1 MATNSESSGKGP
13 RKAVLGIVG
22 GTTLTLAGERL
33 FHGKR
38 KILALISYMVL
49 SPQESVSR
57 EFLAGL
63 LWSDVSDTQAGD
75 SLRQLFVELRRV
87 FRQSDFPLLKI
98 YKDTVTTNR
107 ELVETDIDDIFQH
120 LGEGRVTQ
128 LLASKASLSADIL
141 YGFDDLSSNFSQWLF
156 DFRAAFHDRLMRG
169 LQDGYQS
176 EKFSA
181 TSRQHMAEIAIGL
194 DAVHEESHRFA
205 MHLAASNGDIGTALQ
220 VYTKLYNAL
229 DEELGME
236 PSAKTQALVV
246 KIKTG
251 HFDNIQ
257 AHENTGQ
264 GKDEILKSNANPCQV
279 ASGIPTVAVLPFATL
294 GPDPVPRYFSMGI
307 LEDTVCQLATLRE
320 PRVISSN
327 STRNIDVS
335 ESGTN
340 AKLIA
345 MGVSYFVSGSI
356 NKSGDNYHLSVQLS
370 DIKSGIVEWAK
381 VYDTS
386 GDKLFEVQNE
396 IACSISQK
404 LVPSLRLAELR
415 RTDSSRVENLTAY
428 HLTLR
433 GRDLAFRLERD
444 TYDEAGELLQLA
456 CQKDPRFAPTFV
468 ALADWYSVRLGQ
480 GWSLDA
486 AQDQMLLEKAMR
498 AAISLGGESSRALAM
513 LGHNKTIL
521 SQDYDE
527 AKILFERA
535 LTSAPNDAESLMWS
549 SPTFAFVGDH
559 SEASD
564 RAEQAIALSPQDPY
578 LFRFE
583 HFLSIAKYSA
593 REYEEAA
600 YWGRSSFQ
608 RNPLYFS
615 NLRTTAAALVAADKL
630 DEARIY
636 AGKVMEQDAKF
647 KVSNLMKAHPF
658 KSDRNKSQYA
668 DRLITAGLPA

>member
-1 MATNSESSGKGP
+1 MATKSGSKGKGS

-49 SPQESVSR
+49 SPQENVSR

-87 FRQSDFPLLKI
+87 FRQSDFPLLTI

-107 ELVETDIDDIFQH
+107 ELVETDIDVIFQH
-120 LGEGRVTQ
+120 LSEGKVTK

-181 TSRQHMAEIAIGL
+181 TSRQQMAEIAIGL

-220 VYTKLYNAL
+220 VYKKLYDAL

-251 HFDNIQ
+251 YFDGTHSFESPGPGIISKST
-257 AHENTGQ
+257 AHAHP
-264 GKDEILKSNANPCQV
+264 LAP
-279 ASGIPTVAVLPFATL
+279 GIPTVAVLPFTTL

-327 STRNIDVS
+327 STRNIDGN
-335 ESGTN
+335 ESDAN

-345 MGVSYFVSGSI
+345 MGANYFVCGSI

-381 VYDTS
+381 VYDTT

-396 IACSISQK
+396 IARSISQK

-415 RTDSSRVENLTAY
+415 RTDSSRAENLTAY

-444 TYDEAGELLQLA
+444 TYDEAGDLLRLA

-468 ALADWYSVRLGQ
+468 ALADWYSVKLGQ

-486 AQDQMLLEKAMR
+486 AQDQMLLEK
-498 AAISLGGESSRALAM
+498 
-513 LGHNKTIL
+513 
-521 SQDYDE
+521 
-527 AKILFERA
+527 
-535 LTSAPNDAESLMWS
+535 
-549 SPTFAFVGDH
+549 
-559 SEASD
+559 
-564 RAEQAIALSPQDPY
+564 
-578 LFRFE
+578 
-583 HFLSIAKYSA
+583 
-593 REYEEAA
+593 
-600 YWGRSSFQ
+600 
-608 RNPLYFS
+608 
-615 NLRTTAAALVAADKL
+615 
-630 DEARIY
+630 
-636 AGKVMEQDAKF
+636 
-647 KVSNLMKAHPF
+647 
-658 KSDRNKSQYA
+658 
-668 DRLITAGLPA
+668 